1 MTETPQASTE
11 STTGTAGSQ
20 RPSRLTQAA
29 AAVGIVAGVVFI
41 VGVVFFSGFF
51 LGSHSAHSGPQV
63 MRCEMGGSGEGKGGM
78 GPGGM
83 GPGGMGPM
91 GPMGPSQPPSSTSTA
106 PPVPS
111 TPRP

>member
-1 MTETPQASTE
+1 MTETPESPSE
-11 STTGTAGSQ
+11 STATATDRSAVTAGRQ
-20 RPSRLTQAA
+20 RPSRLSLAA
-29 AAVGIVAGVVFI
+29 AAVGIVAGVVFV

-51 LGSHSAHSGPQV
+51 LGSYQSGPQV

-83 GPGGMGPM
+83 GP
-91 GPMGPSQPPSSTSTA
+91 MGPSQSPSSTSTA
-106 PPVPS
+106 PPAPS